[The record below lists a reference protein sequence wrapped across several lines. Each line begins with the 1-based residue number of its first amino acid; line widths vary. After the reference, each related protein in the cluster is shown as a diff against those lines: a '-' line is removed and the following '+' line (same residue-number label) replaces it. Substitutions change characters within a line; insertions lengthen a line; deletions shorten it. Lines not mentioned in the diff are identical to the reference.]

1 MFITK
6 ARNGYFY
13 LYYNTNG
20 KRKKV
25 STLTKNK
32 SQALKFLRDF
42 TQDIKPSTPIPKSY
56 SLLELRTPILNY
68 VQSNYAKDTLAQYIN
83 TFKNLLR
90 ILGDIKIE
98 HFGIMEMEHY
108 KNIRSKEVKKTTCNI
123 DIKNTK
129 AIINLAIKLELIKEN
144 KISKVKKFHIGER
157 KILAMSETEVKKL
170 LQAIDNNPM
179 LLNLVKVGL
188 YSGCRISEILN
199 IQRDDINFNSRILTI
214 SNKESFNTKTKLNR
228 TIPLSEEFSQLL
240 KSILA
245 TKTSADNCYL
255 FIDKRKNKYTRGA
268 IAKLFKPY
276 IHKAGLNDKFHFH
289 CLRHT
294 FITLLIKKGVS
305 INYVKELAGHTDIK
319 TTMNYIHI
327 VTDDLRDAVSK
338 INFSL

>member
-32 SQALKFLRDF
+32 SQALKFLKDF
-42 TQDIKPSTPIPKSY
+42 NQDIKPVIPIPKSY
-56 SLLELRTPILNY
+56 SLSELRTPILNY
-68 VQSNYAKDTLAQYIN
+68 VQSNYAKDTLAQYIT

-90 ILGDIKIE
+90 ILGDIKLE
-98 HFGIMEMEHY
+98 QFGILEMEHY

-157 KILAMSETEVKKL
+157 KILSMSETEVRKL
-170 LQAIDNNPM
+170 LEAIDNPM
-179 LLNLVKVGL
+179 LLYIVKVGL

-245 TKTSADNCYL
+245 TKKSTDNYYL
-255 FIDKRKNKYTRGA
+255 FTDKRKNKYTRGA

-327 VTDDLRDAVSK
+327 VTDDLREAVSK

>member
-1 MFITK
+1 MFLSK
-6 ARNGYFY
+6 AYKGIYYLFY
-13 LYYNTNG
+13 EING

-25 STLTKNK
+25 STKTKLQ
-32 SQALKFLRDF
+32 SEAIKFLQGF
-42 TQDIKPSTPIPKSY
+42 NPEVKPIIQKQKFITLSD
-56 SLLELRTPILNY
+56 LRTPILNY
-68 VQSNYAKDTLAQYIN
+68 VQSNFAKDTLAQYVT

-98 HFGIMEMEHY
+98 QIGILEMEHY
-108 KNIRSKEVKKTTCNI
+108 KNVRAKEVKKTTCNI

-129 AIINLAIKLELIKEN
+129 AILNLAIKLELIKEN

-157 KILAMSETEVKKL
+157 KILAMNELEVKQL
-170 LQAIDNNPM
+170 IQAIDNNPM
-179 LLNLVKVGL
+179 LLNLVKIGL

-199 IQRDDINFNSRILTI
+199 IQRDDINFESKILNIT
-214 SNKESFNTKTKLNR
+214 NKESFNTKTKLNR

-245 TKTSADNCYL
+245 EKTLPDNYYL
-255 FIDKRKNKYTRGA
+255 FTDKRRNKYTRGA

-276 IHKAGLNDKFHFH
+276 IHKAGLNDKYHFH

-294 FITLLIKKGVS
+294 FITTLIKKGVS

-338 INFSL
+338 INITF

>member
-32 SQALKFLRDF
+32 SQALKFLKDF
-42 TQDIKPSTPIPKSY
+42 NQDIKPIIPIPKSY
-56 SLLELRTPILNY
+56 SLSELRTPILNY
-68 VQSNYAKDTLAQYIN
+68 VQSNYAKDTLAQYIT
-83 TFKNLLR
+83 TFKNLIR
-90 ILGDIKIE
+90 ILGDIKLE
-98 HFGIMEMEHY
+98 QFGIMEMEHY

-129 AIINLAIKLELIKEN
+129 AIINLAIKLELITEN
-144 KISKVKKFHIGER
+144 KISKVKKFHIGES
-157 KILAMSETEVKKL
+157 KILSMSETEVKKL
-170 LQAIDNNPM
+170 LEAIDNPM
-179 LLNLVKVGL
+179 LLNIVKVGL

-245 TKTSADNCYL
+245 TKKSTDNYYL
-255 FIDKRKNKYTRGA
+255 FTDKRKNKYTRGA

-276 IHKAGLNDKFHFH
+276 ILKAGLNNKFHFH

-338 INFSL
+338 INITL